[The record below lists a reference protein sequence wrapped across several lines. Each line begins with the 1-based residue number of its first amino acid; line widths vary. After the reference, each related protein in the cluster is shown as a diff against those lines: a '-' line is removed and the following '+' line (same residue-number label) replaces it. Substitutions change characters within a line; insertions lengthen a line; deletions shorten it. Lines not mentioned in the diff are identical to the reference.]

1 MNLEI
6 LFGWCEP
13 VLETDTIPE
22 IKKTL
27 EWKNV
32 LKVSKLARSI
42 WKCKEDLKS
51 FLSKNSIE
59 EIHICWYESNDC
71 VMASAFESFD
81 LGYFTFVIEE
91 ASETRTTQTN
101 HLKAIDILNYLNL
114 TNNSNFVGKNN
125 L

>member
-1 MNLEI
+1 
-6 LFGWCEP
+6 
-13 VLETDTIPE
+13 
-22 IKKTL
+22 
-27 EWKNV
+27 
-32 LKVSKLARSI
+32 
-42 WKCKEDLKS
+42 
-51 FLSKNSIE
+51 
-59 EIHICWYESNDC
+59 
-71 VMASAFESFD
+71 MASAFESFD